1 MKRTPKIIFSVV
13 ASILLVT
20 TIGLLNVTKKEA
32 HKLIT
37 APMETRELSEEVPVD
52 YNLPYEDVTVM
63 SDGWKLVGWF
73 VPSQNGAVITM
84 PRSTISENIQT
95 LID

>member
-20 TIGLLNVTKKEA
+20 TIGLLNITKKEA

-37 APMETRELSEEVPVD
+37 VPMETRELSEEMPAN

-63 SDGWKLVGWF
+63 SDGLKLVGWF
-73 VPSQNGAVITM
+73 VPSQKGAVIIM
-84 PRSTISENIQT
+84 QRSTIPENIRGSN
-95 LID
+95 